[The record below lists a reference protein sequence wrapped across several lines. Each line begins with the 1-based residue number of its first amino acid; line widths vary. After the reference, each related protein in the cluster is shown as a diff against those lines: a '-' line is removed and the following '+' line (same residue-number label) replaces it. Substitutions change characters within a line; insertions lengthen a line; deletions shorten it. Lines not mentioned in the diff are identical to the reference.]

1 MSDSHLST
9 SGAILQP
16 LVPTFNLWCY
26 FKFCIE
32 QSSVLGMDCL
42 ILWELLCSLFDVFQ
56 IYTSPN
62 LLQYI
67 ANKKRNMPPTLR
79 TRPPISKDT
88 QNMAIVNKAPTPIQ
102 DRAQTKGSKTKRPC
116 ENDSKHESEPSSHH
130 LFRSKCM
137 SAGPV
142 LDDTQEGSSMTMP
155 AVSND
160 EEPGICELSDNDHHS
175 NPEEAASMT
184 VSPVKVCTILHLV
197 CNSVPLLM
205 C

>member
-1 MSDSHLST
+1 
-9 SGAILQP
+9 
-16 LVPTFNLWCY
+16 
-26 FKFCIE
+26 
-32 QSSVLGMDCL
+32 
-42 ILWELLCSLFDVFQ
+42 
-56 IYTSPN
+56 
-62 LLQYI
+62 
-67 ANKKRNMPPTLR
+67 
-79 TRPPISKDT
+79 
-88 QNMAIVNKAPTPIQ
+88 MAIVNKAPTPIQ
-102 DRAQTKGSKTKRPC
+102 DRAQTKGSKTKRPR
-116 ENDSKHESEPSSHH
+116 ENDSKHESEPSSHR
-130 LFRSKCM
+130 LFRSKRM